1 MSRYQQQRNQART
14 RSLRLMSTGRL
25 YRAAG
30 ATGPQAEAAV
40 PALDESRQRPRLTTA
55 PADPDLSIT
64 SAAQMA
70 PEGPRVHQEVPAEQ
84 NSPDAPAHPAD
95 VAAEVPAPEVATTP
109 DEPRSA
115 LTPDYAHLFEHATP
129 QEELH
134 TPAATPAET
143 QPREDNSGLR
153 WVHVSF
159 ILITV
164 ALVLGAATVRFTG
177 EFGLP
182 AGGPFFLV
190 VVLTAL
196 FTRFQ
201 DRWAPAVMAPI
212 AWLAAVLG
220 PGQFTISHTKSPLLD
235 QALLIFQG
243 LSDNALWVLGSV
255 LAGAGVAIARNRR
268 GS

>member
-1 MSRYQQQRNQART
+1 
-14 RSLRLMSTGRL
+14 
-25 YRAAG
+25 
-30 ATGPQAEAAV
+30 V
-40 PALDESRQRPRLTTA
+40 PALDESRQRPRLTTT

-70 PEGPRVHQEVPAEQ
+70 PEGPRVHQEVPDGH
-84 NSPDAPAHPAD
+84 SPEALPSGS
-95 VAAEVPAPEVATTP
+95 EVPAPETP
-109 DEPRSA
+109 GARDEQRTA
-115 LTPDYAHLFEHATP
+115 LTPDYAHLFEHDTP
-129 QEELH
+129 
-134 TPAATPAET
+134 PAERIEPAT
-143 QPREDNSGLR
+143 APASEASHDTSGGLR
-153 WVHVSF
+153 WGHVSF
-159 ILITV
+159 ILISV
-164 ALVLGAATVRFTG
+164 ALVLGAATVIFTG

-220 PGQFTISHTKSPLLD
+220 PGQFTITHTRSPLLD

-255 LAGAGVAIARNRR
+255 LAGAGVAVARNRR

>member
-1 MSRYQQQRNQART
+1 MSRYRRQRNRAQT
-14 RSLRLMSTGRL
+14 RSLRCMSTGRL

-40 PALDESRQRPRLTTA
+40 PALDESRQRPRMTTA

-70 PEGPRVHQEVPAEQ
+70 PEGPRVHQEVPPE
-84 NSPDAPAHPAD
+84 PIIRETPAHSTEV
-95 VAAEVPAPEVATTP
+95 VAGVPEISPTP
-109 DEPRSA
+109 NEQHSA
-115 LTPDYAHLFEHATP
+115 LTPDYAHLFEQATP
-129 QEELH
+129 LEEMH
-134 TPAATPAET
+134 TPATTPAET
-143 QPREDNSGLR
+143 APSDNRSGLR
-153 WVHVSF
+153 WGHVSF

-164 ALVLGAATVRFTG
+164 ALVLGSATVRFTG

-243 LSDNALWVLGSV
+243 LSDNSLWVLGSV
-255 LAGAGVAIARNRR
+255 LAGAGVAFARNRR

>member
-1 MSRYQQQRNQART
+1 
-14 RSLRLMSTGRL
+14 MSTGRL
-25 YRAAG
+25 YRAVG
-30 ATGPQAEAAV
+30 ATGPQAEGAL
-40 PALDESRQRPRLTTA
+40 PALDETRQRPRLRTA
-55 PADPDLSIT
+55 PADQDLSI
-64 SAAQMA
+64 SGAAKTA
-70 PEGPRVHQEVPAEQ
+70 PEGPRVHRDDGAHVEPIIEGAPSEPFDAGP
-84 NSPDAPAHPAD
+84 SPDTS
-95 VAAEVPAPEVATTP
+95 ATAI
-109 DEPRSA
+109 DEHHRQPPV
-115 LTPDYAHLFEHATP
+115 LTPDYAHLFGQVEPTP
-129 QEELH
+129 
-134 TPAATPAET
+134 TPPSPSAET
-143 QPREDNSGLR
+143 QAVGDEPVGPDGGLR
-153 WVHVSF
+153 WNHVSF

-164 ALVLGAATVRFTG
+164 ALVLGAASVRFTG
-177 EFGLP
+177 EFGLS

-255 LAGAGVAIARNRR
+255 MAGAGVAVARNRR